1 MKSEPILVTGATGY
15 VGGRLVP
22 LLLDSGYTVRVMGRS
37 MAKLQCRPWAHHP
50 NVALVK
56 ADVLDADSLREAARG
71 CWAAFYLVHS
81 MTSGAKDFAKTD
93 RKAAHNMAD
102 ATAAAGVE
110 RLIYLG
116 GLGEDSPDLSEHLRS
131 RKEVAEILESG
142 RVPVTF
148 LRAAVILGSGS
159 ASFEMLRYL
168 TERIPVMTTPTWVR
182 TPCQPI
188 AIRNVLEYLKGCL
201 ENEKTAGRRFDI
213 GGPDILTYESLIQ
226 LYAEEAGLSKRIIIP
241 VNVLSPRLSSWW
253 VHLVTP
259 IPSAIARPLID
270 GLKNPVVCKENSIR
284 ELIPQDLITCRQ
296 AIRFALQRVRQQCVE
311 TCWSDA
317 GALQVPEW
325 TQCGDAGYAGGT
337 VYECGYRAV
346 IEASIQDV
354 WDRIQTI
361 GGETGWYFADF
372 LWRVRGAMDRM
383 VGGVGLRRGRRD
395 AVELMV
401 GDALDFWRVLDMD
414 APLNL
419 KLLAEM
425 KLPGEALM
433 EFRVHPL
440 GKDRTELQLLSR
452 FLPRGLWGMVY
463 WYALYPFHQWIY
475 AGMLKRLA
483 LSVGRPVSKGPDRFS
498 PQRQHQCRI
507 NPIAKSGKSQ

>member
-1 MKSEPILVTGATGY
+1 MRSEPVLVTGATGY

-22 LLLDSGYTVRVMGRS
+22 LLLDSGYRVRVMGRS
-37 MAKLQCRPWAHHP
+37 TAKLSCRPWARHP
-50 NVALVK
+50 NVELIK
-56 ADVLDADSLREAARG
+56 GDVFDADSLKRAALG

-81 MTSGAKDFAKTD
+81 MTSRTRDFAEAD
-93 RKAAHNMAD
+93 RRAARNMAD
-102 ATAAAGVE
+102 ACAAARVE

-116 GLGEDSPDLSEHLRS
+116 GLGEDGPDLSEHLRS
-131 RKEVAEILESG
+131 RTEVARILESG
-142 RVPVTF
+142 TVPVTF

-168 TERIPVMTTPTWVR
+168 TERLPVMTTPAWVR

-188 AIRNVLEYLKGCL
+188 AIRNVLGYLKGCL
-201 ENEKTAGRRFDI
+201 ENKETACRRFDI

-226 LYAEEAGLSKRIIIP
+226 LYAEEAGLSRRIIIP
-241 VNVLSPRLSSWW
+241 VKFLSPRLSSWW

-259 IPSAIARPLID
+259 VPSSIARPLID
-270 GLKNPVVCKENSIR
+270 GLKNPVVCKETSIR
-284 ELIPQDLITCRQ
+284 ELIPQELISCRQ

-317 GALQVPEW
+317 GPLEAPEW
-325 TQCGDAGYAGGT
+325 TQCGDADYAGGT
-337 VYECGYRAV
+337 IYECGYRAV
-346 IEASIQDV
+346 IEASSQEV
-354 WDRIQTI
+354 WNRIRII
-361 GGETGWYFADF
+361 GGETGWYFGDF
-372 LWRVRGAMDRM
+372 LWKLRGALDRLA
-383 VGGVGLRRGRRD
+383 GGIGLRRGRRD
-395 AVELMV
+395 PSELRI

-425 KLPGEALM
+425 RLPGEAVM
-433 EFRVHPL
+433 EFRVYPL

-463 WYALYPFHQWIY
+463 WYGLYPFHQWIY
-475 AGMLKRLA
+475 AGMLKQLA
-483 LSVGRPVSKGPDRFS
+483 LSVGRPVSEGPDRFA
-498 PQRQHQCRI
+498 PRRQHVCHIQPKR
-507 NPIAKSGKSQ
+507 N

>member
-1 MKSEPILVTGATGY
+1 
-15 VGGRLVP
+15 
-22 LLLDSGYTVRVMGRS
+22 
-37 MAKLQCRPWAHHP
+37 
-50 NVALVK
+50 
-56 ADVLDADSLREAARG
+56 
-71 CWAAFYLVHS
+71 
-81 MTSGAKDFAKTD
+81 
-93 RKAAHNMAD
+93 
-102 ATAAAGVE
+102 
-110 RLIYLG
+110 
-116 GLGEDSPDLSEHLRS
+116 
-131 RKEVAEILESG
+131 
-142 RVPVTF
+142 
-148 LRAAVILGSGS
+148 
-159 ASFEMLRYL
+159 
-168 TERIPVMTTPTWVR
+168 MTTPTWVR

-188 AIRNVLEYLKGCL
+188 AIRNVLAYLKGCL

-226 LYAEEAGLSKRIIIP
+226 LYAEEAGLKRRIIVP

-259 IPSAIARPLID
+259 IPSSIARPLID

-284 ELIPQDLITCRQ
+284 ELIPQELITCRQ
-296 AIRFALQRVRQQCVE
+296 AIRFALQRVRQQSVD

-337 VYECGYRAV
+337 IYECGYRAV
-346 IEASIQDV
+346 IEASAQDV
-354 WDRIQTI
+354 WERIQTI

-395 AVELMV
+395 AFDLMI

-414 APLNL
+414 APSNL

-440 GKDRTELQLLSR
+440 GNDRTELQILSR

-463 WYALYPFHQWIY
+463 WYGLYPFHQWIY
-475 AGMLKRLA
+475 TGMLKRLA
-483 LSVGRPVSKGPDRFS
+483 LSVGRPVLKGPDRFS

-507 NPIAKSGKSQ
+507 NPTGQLGKGH